1 MTLSSLIKDPESNY
15 MSTQV
20 IINPMP
26 PGGSTP
32 YLQTLSDSIDI
43 TSYSITSSQ
52 DSAGNPIGL
61 LSMNLLIKK

>member
-1 MTLSSLIKDPESNY
+1 